1 MEHVKVLLV
10 DDEVSFVDVLSERLT
25 ARGLAVT
32 VANSGKDAL
41 EQARDQR
48 FDAVVMDLAMPGMA
62 GIEALRLMREEN
74 PDVQVVILTG
84 HGSVSQ
90 GVEAMKLGAVD
101 LLEKPVD
108 IDVLL
113 NSLGEARSRLTA
125 AEQRRT
131 QETLREILRTK
142 GW

>member
-113 NSLGEARSRLTA
+113 NSLSEARSRLTA